1 MKFNKRG
8 DTISDHIVLWIPKF
22 IYLIIAF
29 LSVIFLLRLLIL
41 NNIDASDAEARILA
55 NRIFYSPNV
64 ISYFDKDI
72 ERGYAGIIDFEKY
85 RKLENID
92 INEMD
97 TKTITY
103 GQDNKLIAA
112 KLTLDNIETNAED
125 TAFYNK
131 DSYNFWEP
139 RILSTVTGGSG
150 SVKSIM
156 EQRYVLIKTKD
167 TMYKGILKMQIIVR
181 K

>member
-41 NNIDASDAEARILA
+41 NNIDISDAEARVLT
-55 NRIFYSPNV
+55 NRIFYSPNA
-64 ISYFDKDI
+64 ISYFDADI
-72 ERGYAGIIDFEKY
+72 ERGYPGIIDFEKY
-85 RKLENID
+85 SKLENID
-92 INEMD
+92 INELD
-97 TKTITY
+97 TKIITY
-103 GQDNKLIAA
+103 GQDNKITAA
-112 KLTLDNIETNAED
+112 KLMLKNIETGAED
-125 TAFYNK
+125 AVFYNK
-131 DSYNFWEP
+131 ESYNFWEP

-150 SVKSIM
+150 SVKSVV
-156 EQRYVLIKTKD
+156 EQRYVLIRIRDK
-167 TMYKGILKMQIIVR
+167 MQNGILKMHIIVR

>member
-1 MKFNKRG
+1 MFNKRA
-8 DTISDHIVLWIPKF
+8 DTISDHVVLWIPKF

-41 NNIDASDAEARILA
+41 NNIDISDAEARVLT
-55 NRIFYSPNV
+55 NRIFYSPNI
-64 ISYFDKDI
+64 ISYFDAEI
-72 ERGYAGIIDFEKY
+72 ERAYPGIIDFEKY
-85 RKLENID
+85 KKLENID

-97 TKTITY
+97 AKTVTY

-112 KLTLDNIETNAED
+112 KLTLKNIDSSAED
-125 TAFYNK
+125 IVFYNK
-131 DSYNFWEP
+131 DNYNFWEP

-150 SVKSIM
+150 SVKSVI
-156 EQRYVLIKTKD
+156 EQRYVLIKIGNVMNKGML
-167 TMYKGILKMQIIVR
+167 TMHVIVR